1 MIDFTDSQK
10 KTIAAGI
17 TVLALSL
24 VFAFT
29 AFVLWV
35 VFKVLSF
42 ASSAIIPVVLG
53 FFLSLFFKP
62 YYEWWQKQ
70 VRNPTL
76 ALAAMLLTI
85 FVPLGFFLWYAGAV
99 TIDQISN
106 LIRQGP
112 TMANH
117 VVEWFKAT
125 FPKSVSLLDQLGVRY
140 DSLGDFYTNYGGAAL
155 KAGSGA
161 LKFVGGILSALVTL
175 IFFVFFLTSKPR
187 RGSDIVSQL
196 TFLKPE
202 TRDFAAE
209 QIDAFVEILVSF
221 FQRQTVIC
229 LVEGVYYGLGFALV
243 GLPYGFLR
251 FHARRPQPRSALRH
265 GRVPSGRDAAC
276 LFWRGRVYDAACPRP
291 RRVGDRPGPRR
302 LPHHA
307 EDPGQQDRARLRG
320 RNLLVLLLGDRP
332 RSRPRASPCDSALG
346 VLRRAVACAKV

>member
-62 YYEWWQKQ
+62 YYEWWQSH

-85 FVPLGFFLWYAGAV
+85 FVPLGLFLWYAGAV

-125 FPKSVSLLDQLGVRY
+125 WFAIVGPEVGVASR
-140 DSLGDFYTNYGGAAL
+140 
-155 KAGSGA
+155 
-161 LKFVGGILSALVTL
+161 
-175 IFFVFFLTSKPR
+175 P
-187 RGSDIVSQL
+187 
-196 TFLKPE
+196 
-202 TRDFAAE
+202 
-209 QIDAFVEILVSF
+209 
-221 FQRQTVIC
+221 
-229 LVEGVYYGLGFALV
+229 
-243 GLPYGFLR
+243 
-251 FHARRPQPRSALRH
+251 ARRALR
-265 GRVPSGRDAAC
+265 
-276 LFWRGRVYDAACPRP
+276 
-291 RRVGDRPGPRR
+291 
-302 LPHHA
+302 
-307 EDPGQQDRARLRG
+307 
-320 RNLLVLLLGDRP
+320 
-332 RSRPRASPCDSALG
+332 
-346 VLRRAVACAKV
+346 